1 MSEVRIL
8 KRIATW
14 GCTVTGVLLFCWG
27 QIDIIWRNM
36 IWCKLFQIHHLI
48 IYLLELNQSISIWKR
63 AVLQLPWRGLQ
74 HVARIIMIIKYSKK
88 KQNKNQSIVKYINV
102 YTWAR
107 WPLLQPCLP
116 EYLPAFIRRYT
127 CFSWGKKECIVC
139 NL

>member
-1 MSEVRIL
+1 MKCAYL

-88 KQNKNQSIVKYINV
+88 KTKQESINCKV
-102 YTWAR
+102 YKCLYLSTMTFVTALFAGVLASFHKTIHLF
-107 WPLLQPCLP
+107 LLREKRVYC
-116 EYLPAFIRRYT
+116 
-127 CFSWGKKECIVC
+127 V
-139 NL
+139 